1 MFGVLAC
8 SSEWMWISACEHGG
22 CPNDGVNDKWKSGM
36 WRVWLTVNS
45 DGFVQ
50 RRAVGKRYT
59 CRVSRPLCTSYVVLV
74 HVVHVSTCTCRWH
87 VHVCILC
94 TYYICT
100 NDTCWWAWSVH
111 HVELYFL
118 CSQGKCQ
125 RKDPPCKYLHP
136 PQHLRE
142 QLLQNGRNNLIIKQF
157 QAQAITNQLMMP
169 GVYPNMVNI

>member
-1 MFGVLAC
+1 MNVNQCMWTWWLSEPRSKLQMKIRDVAC
-8 SSEWMWISACEHGG
+8 LIDSRLWWFCAKACRGEKVHM
-22 CPNDGVNDKWKSGM
+22 PSFSTTMYMYK
-36 WRVWLTVNS
+36 
-45 DGFVQ
+45 
-50 RRAVGKRYT
+50 
-59 CRVSRPLCTSYVVLV
+59 LC
-74 HVVHVSTCTCRWH
+74 STCIYMYMLCAN
-87 VHVCILC
+87 VGVCVC
-94 TYYICT
+94 TYYVCT

-111 HVELYFL
+111 HVELYFV

-142 QLLQNGRNNLIIKQF
+142 QLLQNGRNNLIIQQF